1 MDMSALSAGI
11 CSTANTV
18 ISSYRPSMSDAE
30 LFCIRVALEALI
42 DLAAD
47 YGLVVVCQ
55 QLLDIVGRIEGRRH
69 ARRIEQEVAA

>member
-11 CSTANTV
+11 CATANTV

-47 YGLVVVCQ
+47 YGLVTVRQ
-55 QLLDIVGRIEGRRH
+55 QLLNMVGRIEDRRH
-69 ARRIEQEVAA
+69 VRHIEEAVTA

>member
-1 MDMSALSAGI
+1 MDMSAISVGI

-30 LFCIRVALEALI
+30 LFCIKVALEALI

-47 YGLVVVCQ
+47 YGLVVVRQ
-55 QLLDIVGRIEGRRH
+55 QLLDMVGRIEDRRH
-69 ARRIEQEVAA
+69 VRYIEEAITT